1 MSAAYTRDT
10 PIWRI
15 GETKC
20 IVSPMRV
27 LGQPRRRGGIG
38 AFTGRRSRRRDP
50 GGIDRRIPALVVIE
64 AGSCTRSL
72 RSSEHGDAGT
82 ALALAGVQADPATVA
97 AARVRAR
104 LRLPDRDASRRI
116 AAARRLAVGVAG
128 ALTGA
133 AVGRIRGAGFRGT
146 AGVVGI
152 LRRETAGVGRRVDSC
167 VARSGLGWRAGVVGA
182 GCR

>member
-10 PIWRI
+10 LIWRI

-20 IVSPMRV
+20 IVRPMRV

-38 AFTGRRSRRRDP
+38 AFTGRRSRRDP

-64 AGSCTRSL
+64 ARSCTRSL

-97 AARVRAR
+97 VARVRAR

-116 AAARRLAVGVAG
+116 AAARRL
-128 ALTGA
+128 
-133 AVGRIRGAGFRGT
+133 
-146 AGVVGI
+146 VV
-152 LRRETAGVGRRVDSC
+152 
-167 VARSGLGWRAGVVGA
+167 
-182 GCR
+182 

>member
-20 IVSPMRV
+20 IVGPMRV

-50 GGIDRRIPALVVIE
+50 GGIDRRVPALVVIE

-82 ALALAGVQADPATVA
+82 ALALAGVQEDPATVA

-104 LRLPDRDASRRI
+104 LRPPRS
-116 AAARRLAVGVAG
+116 GCKP
-128 ALTGA
+128 
-133 AVGRIRGAGFRGT
+133 GAGFRGT
-146 AGVVGI
+146 ADFSSSQAGSRSRWRI
-152 LRRETAGVGRRVDSC
+152 DRRRSRPDTRCRFPWHCRRRRRTPPGNR
-167 VARSGLGWRAGVVGA
+167 RSRAT
-182 GCR
+182 R